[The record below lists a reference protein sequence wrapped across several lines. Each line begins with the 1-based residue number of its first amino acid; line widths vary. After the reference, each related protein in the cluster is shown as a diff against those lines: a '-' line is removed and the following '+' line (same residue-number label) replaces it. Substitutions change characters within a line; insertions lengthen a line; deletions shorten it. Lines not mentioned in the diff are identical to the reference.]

1 MSEKKTAGQ
10 SIASL
15 VLGILSL
22 LCFGIFTAI
31 PAVICGHIAK
41 ARIKADS
48 ENLQGEGMALAGLIT
63 GYITIGFTVVAIAA
77 GVAIPFLSGNMN
89 RTAAIEGQAGC
100 STILVCEQMYRA
112 ENGTY
117 VGVESIDQLPGLEVE
132 DLQGRFFDYSGYAVE
147 VAGDHALTITA
158 IANGTDGIYGDVV
171 LKVSDEGAAEWS
183 GSLLE

>member
-1 MSEKKTAGQ
+1 MNEKKTVGQ

-31 PAVICGHIAK
+31 PAVICGHVAK

-63 GYITIGFTVVAIAA
+63 GYITIGFTVVAMAA
-77 GVAIPFLSGNMN
+77 AVVIPLLSGNMY
-89 RTAAIEGQAGC
+89 RAAATEGQAGC
-100 STILVCEQMYRA
+100 STILTWERVYRA

-117 VGVESIDQLPGLEVE
+117 IDVESIDELPGLEAD
-132 DLQGRFFDYSGYAVE
+132 DLQGRFFDFSGYALE
-147 VAGDHALTITA
+147 VTGDHSLTITA
-158 IANGTDGIYGDVV
+158 TANGTDGIYGDVILNV
-171 LKVSDEGAAEWS
+171 TEGGATEWS